1 MGQKPRLAF
10 RKNGL
15 HAYGGYIEGFLPAS
29 FSLEAVSG
37 DNKILSFLRRSNAVP
52 VLSKTKQHFQL
63 ERGESVVKFEA
74 AADVPLPT
82 WPDVKNGQPLEGID
96 LKSLESMLDCIP
108 KTGWGVLHPEM
119 LGVVL
124 MPLGIF
130 STDSASLGWITMPTF
145 ERRAILPRPF
155 CLALITWAAELGDDF
170 DLLYGDNGVSA
181 EWKDG
186 ARLFGQLP
194 DNDHKPLPVDGF
206 FPLMEEAIYAP
217 IPAGLLEALEEA
229 AIFGEAI
236 IVDGEQPG
244 KLGLSTPDS
253 QVFWQRDMAWANTNA
268 MHSISLQLK
277 RLVIALKAADEIA
290 IGKERVFLRKAD
302 GTFFVVISQYTQA
315 AADSK
320 K

>member
-1 MGQKPRLAF
+1 
-10 RKNGL
+10 
-15 HAYGGYIEGFLPAS
+15 
-29 FSLEAVSG
+29 
-37 DNKILSFLRRSNAVP
+37 
-52 VLSKTKQHFQL
+52 
-63 ERGESVVKFEA
+63 
-74 AADVPLPT
+74 
-82 WPDVKNGQPLEGID
+82 
-96 LKSLESMLDCIP
+96 
-108 KTGWGVLHPEM
+108 
-119 LGVVL
+119 
-124 MPLGIF
+124 
-130 STDSASLGWITMPTF
+130 
-145 ERRAILPRPF
+145 
-155 CLALITWAAELGDDF
+155 
-170 DLLYGDNGVSA
+170 
-181 EWKDG
+181 
-186 ARLFGQLP
+186 
-194 DNDHKPLPVDGF
+194 
-206 FPLMEEAIYAP
+206 MEEAIYAP